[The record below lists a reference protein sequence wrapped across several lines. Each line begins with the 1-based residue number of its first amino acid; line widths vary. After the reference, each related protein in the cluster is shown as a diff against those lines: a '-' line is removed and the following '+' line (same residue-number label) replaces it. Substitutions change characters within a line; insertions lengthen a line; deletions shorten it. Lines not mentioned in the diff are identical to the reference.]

1 VRGQHG
7 IVAPVPCTR
16 SCSHIIGSFSYAG
29 NKGRDEA
36 TVEIGRDGFSGHP
49 RVPASCSAL
58 LIQIAKGCHD
68 FTKYF
73 DNDEEMC
80 DT

>member
-1 VRGQHG
+1 MWETKVGMRQLL
-7 IVAPVPCTR
+7 R
-16 SCSHIIGSFSYAG
+16 S
-29 NKGRDEA
+29 
-36 TVEIGRDGFSGHP
+36 GRDGFSGHP